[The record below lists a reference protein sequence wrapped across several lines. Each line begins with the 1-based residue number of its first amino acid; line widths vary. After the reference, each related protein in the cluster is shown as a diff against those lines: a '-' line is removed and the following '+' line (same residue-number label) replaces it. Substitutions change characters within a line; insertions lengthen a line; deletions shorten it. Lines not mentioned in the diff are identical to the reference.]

1 MQSEHHE
8 SNADFGDPTIPDS
21 ETLSLGSIDI
31 ERALEKDEA
40 TKFTAPENMLR
51 YTVTVEP
58 IEEPCNR
65 EGCEGVPKHDGYCS
79 VACLEAD
86 SDE

>member
-1 MQSEHHE
+1 MS
-8 SNADFGDPTIPDS
+8 SGDGSDADFGNPTIP
-21 ETLSLGSIDI
+21 ELEKLSLGSIDI
-31 ERALEKDEA
+31 ERALEKGEP

-51 YTVTVEP
+51 YTVTVEA

-65 EGCEGVPKHDGYCS
+65 EGCEDVPKYDGYCS
-79 VACLEAD
+79 IECLEAD